1 MKTLLRISLI
11 VLLSFSLLSNCKA
24 QEDKQEPNVFD
35 IVPDRF
41 LLAILS
47 PKIGELEP
55 KLRKLSKQAYPDQI
69 DLMSGVIKDF
79 YENAGFDLSVSKF
92 NRVLDRN
99 RGGGL
104 FFDELSFN
112 PIQVLPIKDSEKL
125 SGYLEVDSAKLTA
138 GEILKTAQKKSV
150 RLSDGRLYVARDK
163 LDHDPTR
170 LKTRRKLRPL
180 RTRISETEQDLK
192 TSDLIVLVDS
202 ELYEL
207 LKGFFPTFDLS
218 KYSMSNDEADQGFLG
233 LVKHAEKA
241 LNLLTVGVNLKDGIR
256 LKTSFHFTEINK
268 EKTNA
273 LIESMRGGDGIPNLD
288 GLPDH
293 QVIAAFAVK
302 GSGMQNA
309 AAARSIL
316 SMIVKRISPR
326 KEILSA
332 KNKTIFYQS
341 FTKLWKKMNG
351 TRLGVYR
358 LEEPEDADEYAKW
371 AAKQTGRLGAVTVFD
386 IDDPEAFLNEL
397 PELVKFTNE
406 AADSNAAAK
415 QLMPISFEYK
425 KSVATIAGH
434 RVDELVVN
442 TERLSEKARLR
453 FQYLFGKDARRFKL
467 VPLKNNLL
475 FYVGTSTKRLE
486 ETIENLNSGEKGLA
500 QNPLILKNYKQIDSR
515 RKIEFH
521 FSSPNIYDLYDFNT
535 DLKKYTPTEDMS
547 VASFIIDP
555 ERVGM
560 DTWLPAKEID
570 QAGELLFK
578 FSWLF

>member
-1 MKTLLRISLI
+1 MKTLLRTSLI
-11 VLLSFSLLSNCKA
+11 VLLSFSLLSYCKA
-24 QEDKQEPNVFD
+24 QDKQEPSVFD

-41 LLAILS
+41 LLAILT
-47 PKIGELEP
+47 PKVGELEP
-55 KLRKLSKQAYPDQI
+55 KLRKLSKQAYPDQL
-69 DLMSGVIKDF
+69 DLTSGVIKDF

-92 NRVLDRN
+92 NRVLDRS

-104 FFDELSFN
+104 FFDELEFN
-112 PIQVLPIKDSEKL
+112 PIRVLPIKDSEKL
-125 SGYLEVDSAKLTA
+125 SEYLQVDSAELTA

-150 RLSDGRLYVARDK
+150 RFSDGRLYVAQNEF
-163 LDHDPTR
+163 DHDPTR

-180 RTRISETEQDLK
+180 RSRISETEQDLK

-202 ELYEL
+202 ELYKL

-218 KYSMSNDEADQGFLG
+218 KFNMTKDEVDEGFLG

-309 AAARSIL
+309 VAAKSIL
-316 SMIVKRISPR
+316 SMIVKRISPND
-326 KEILSA
+326 EIMSA

-358 LEEPEDADEYAKW
+358 LEEPEDADEHAKW

-406 AADSNAAAK
+406 AANSNATAK
-415 QLMPISFEYK
+415 QLMPISIEYK

-442 TERLSEKARLR
+442 TERLSKESRWR
-453 FQYLFGKDARRFKL
+453 FQYLFGKEARRFKL
-467 VPLKNNLL
+467 VPLNNHLL
-475 FYVGTSTKRLE
+475 LYVGTSTKRLE
-486 ETIENLNSGEKGLA
+486 ETIANLKSGEKGLA
-500 QNPLILKNYKQIDSR
+500 RHPLILKNYKQIDSR

-521 FSSPNIYDLYDFNT
+521 FSSPNLYDLYDFDTNV
-535 DLKKYTPTEDMS
+535 KKYTPADDMS
-547 VASFIIDP
+547 VVSFTIDP
-555 ERVGM
+555 KRVGM

-570 QAGELLFK
+570 QAGELFFIFSRLF
-578 FSWLF
+578 

>member
-1 MKTLLRISLI
+1 M
-11 VLLSFSLLSNCKA
+11 
-24 QEDKQEPNVFD
+24 
-35 IVPDRF
+35 
-41 LLAILS
+41 
-47 PKIGELEP
+47 
-55 KLRKLSKQAYPDQI
+55 
-69 DLMSGVIKDF
+69 
-79 YENAGFDLSVSKF
+79 
-92 NRVLDRN
+92 
-99 RGGGL
+99 
-104 FFDELSFN
+104 
-112 PIQVLPIKDSEKL
+112 PIKDSEKL
-125 SGYLEVDSAKLTA
+125 SEYLQVDSAELTA

-150 RLSDGRLYVARDK
+150 RFSDGRLYVAQNEF
-163 LDHDPTR
+163 DHDPTR

-180 RTRISETEQDLK
+180 RSIISETDQDLK

-202 ELYEL
+202 ELYKL

-218 KYSMSNDEADQGFLG
+218 KFNMTKDEVDEGFLG

-309 AAARSIL
+309 VAAKSIL
-316 SMIVKRISPR
+316 SMIVKRISPND
-326 KEILSA
+326 EIMSA

-358 LEEPEDADEYAKW
+358 LEEPEDADEHAKW

-406 AADSNAAAK
+406 AANSNATAK

-442 TERLSEKARLR
+442 TERLSKESRWR
-453 FQYLFGKDARRFKL
+453 FQYLFGKEARRFKL
-467 VPLKNNLL
+467 VPLNNHLL
-475 FYVGTSTKRLE
+475 LYVGTSTKRLE
-486 ETIENLNSGEKGLA
+486 ETIANLKSGEKGLA
-500 QNPLILKNYKQIDSR
+500 RHPLILKNYKQIDSR

-521 FSSPNIYDLYDFNT
+521 FSSPNLYDLYDFDTNV
-535 DLKKYTPTEDMS
+535 KKYTPADDMS
-547 VASFIIDP
+547 VVSFTIDP
-555 ERVGM
+555 KRVGM

-570 QAGELLFK
+570 QAGELFFIFSRLF
-578 FSWLF
+578 